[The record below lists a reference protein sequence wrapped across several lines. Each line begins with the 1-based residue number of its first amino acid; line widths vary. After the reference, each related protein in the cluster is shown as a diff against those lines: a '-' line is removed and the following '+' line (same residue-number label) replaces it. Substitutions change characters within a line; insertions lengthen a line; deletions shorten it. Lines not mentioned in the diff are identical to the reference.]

1 MKKYKGLVKNA
12 YLLFSRLFFK
22 DKKMFQKYDV
32 VYLKN
37 DPLPCAILN
46 VNSDDDF
53 TVAYFDYHDLQN
65 YGTRWHVRQKEIEGI
80 LHNLSEK
87 FRAKKYGERE
97 AYLEKNRIRCRE
109 RAQFKRLEAAQAAA
123 RMVV

>member
-1 MKKYKGLVKNA
+1 
-12 YLLFSRLFFK
+12 
-22 DKKMFQKYDV
+22 MFQKYDV

-87 FRAKKYGERE
+87 FRAKKYGERGD
-97 AYLEKNRIRCRE
+97 YLEKNRIRARE
-109 RAQFKRLEAAQAAA
+109 RNRFKRLQAIEAAA

>member
-1 MKKYKGLVKNA
+1 
-12 YLLFSRLFFK
+12 
-22 DKKMFQKYDV
+22 MFQKYDV

-53 TVAYFDYHDLQN
+53 TVAYFDYSDMVP
-65 YGTRWHVRQKEIEGI
+65 YGSRWHVRERDFDGI

-87 FRAKKYGERE
+87 FRAIKTSQRE
-97 AYLEKNRIRCRE
+97 KMLEQNRIRCRE
-109 RAQFKRLEAAQAAA
+109 WARLKRLQAAETAA